1 MTDKLKQTVR
11 IVRQDKVITDDRGRT
26 VWNTPIEPTKLDLV
40 TTTMLKRVLSSD
52 DDNKK
57 QNLREAAAG
66 KEGVLAH
73 DPDLGRFEIIDDTD
87 LQEILETVQNVE
99 EHIHPADVILE
110 PLASRADIEDE
121 ELSLVST
128 LALRQL
134 IDHTDQASEDE
145 ELEVDDTGFD
155 PYNTG

>member
-1 MTDKLKQTVR
+1 MTDKFKQTVR

-26 VWNTPIEPTKLDLV
+26 VWNTPIEPTELELV

-52 DDNKK
+52 DDSKK

-73 DPDLGRFEIIDDTD
+73 DPDLDRFEIIDDTD

-99 EHIHPADVILE
+99 EPIHPADVTLE
-110 PLASRADIEDE
+110 PLASRTDIEDE

-128 LALRQL
+128 QALRQL
-134 IDHTDQASEDE
+134 IDHTDQAPDDE
-145 ELEVDDTGFD
+145 ELAVDDTGFD
-155 PYNTG
+155 PYNKG